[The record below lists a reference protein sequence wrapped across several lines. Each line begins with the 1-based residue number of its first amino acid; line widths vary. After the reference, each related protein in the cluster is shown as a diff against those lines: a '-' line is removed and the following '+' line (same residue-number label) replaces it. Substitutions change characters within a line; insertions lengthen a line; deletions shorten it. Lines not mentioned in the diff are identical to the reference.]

1 MGDTPAMTLREKVA
15 GERRRLKS
23 VRETLTA
30 AVARKSGGDS
40 LFAPFYIAIGDYIE
54 TSMGRLHAQ
63 DVKMGNMIRAKLGT
77 LDAQSETALREL
89 DERLAGNQE
98 HLRALSAAKEKLA
111 ARNNPANLASF
122 EAAGAAYTHYIVTN
136 MGHHGGTTDLA
147 GRLFTPAD
155 WDYMAGVTEEE
166 TRTEQQ
172 QYARVFATLPP
183 ALNDLRPAS

>member
-1 MGDTPAMTLREKVA
+1 MVDTPVMTLREKVA

-30 AVARKSGGDS
+30 AVARKSGGDG
-40 LFAPFYIAIGDYIE
+40 LFAPFYVAIGDYFA

-77 LDAQSETALREL
+77 LDAKSAQALHEL

-98 HLRALSAAKEKLA
+98 HLRALSVAKEKLA
-111 ARNNPANLASF
+111 ARNDPANLANF
-122 EAAGAAYTHYIVTN
+122 EAVGAAYTNYIVAN

-155 WDYMAGVTEEE
+155 WDYMAGVTDDE

-172 QYARVFATLPP
+172 QYARVFAALPS

>member
-1 MGDTPAMTLREKVA
+1 MTTLREKVA

-30 AVARKSGGDS
+30 AVARKSGGDRA
-40 LFAPFYIAIGDYIE
+40 FIKFYIAIADYIE

-63 DVKMGNMIRAKLGT
+63 DVKMGKMIRDKLGK
-77 LDAQSETALREL
+77 LDVTASQALQEL

-98 HLRALSAAKEKLA
+98 HLKALSAAKQGLA
-111 ARNNPANLASF
+111 
-122 EAAGAAYTHYIVTN
+122 EAADAAALERFESVSAAYTHYIVTN

-147 GRLFTPAD
+147 GRLFTPED
-155 WDYMAGVTEEE
+155 WEHMAGVTDEE

-172 QYARVFATLPP
+172 QYARVFANLPA
-183 ALNDLRPAS
+183 ALNDLRPAT

>member
-1 MGDTPAMTLREKVA
+1 MGDTPVMTLRERVA

-40 LFAPFYIAIGDYIE
+40 VFAPFYVAIADYIE

-77 LDAQSETALREL
+77 LDAPSAQALSEL
-89 DERLAGNQE
+89 DERLAGNQQ
-98 HLRALSAAKEKLA
+98 HLQALVAAKKNLVA
-111 ARNNPANLASF
+111 GNNPANLARF
-122 EAAGAAYTHYIVTN
+122 EAVGAAYTNYIVAN

-155 WDYMAGVTEEE
+155 WDYMAGVTDEE

>member
-1 MGDTPAMTLREKVA
+1 MTTLREKVA

-30 AVARKSGGDS
+30 AVARKSRGDS
-40 LFAPFYIAIGDYIE
+40 AFVPFYVAIADYIE

-63 DVKMGNMIRAKLGT
+63 DVKMGNMIREKLGK
-77 LDAQSETALREL
+77 LDAKAEQSLHEL

-98 HLRALSAAKEKLA
+98 HLKALSAAKTALA
-111 ARNNPANLASF
+111 KASDGAALERF
-122 EAAGAAYTHYIVTN
+122 ETVGAAYTSYIVAS

-147 GRLFTPAD
+147 GRLFTQDD
-155 WDYMAGVTEEE
+155 WEFMAGVTDEE
-166 TRTEQQ
+166 TRTEQK
-172 QYARVFATLPP
+172 QYARVFDALPA

>member
-1 MGDTPAMTLREKVA
+1 MTTLREKVA

-30 AVARKSGGDS
+30 AVARKSGGDNS
-40 LFAPFYIAIGDYIE
+40 FAPFYVAVADYIE

-63 DVKMGNMIRAKLGT
+63 DVKMGKMIRDKLGK
-77 LDAQSETALREL
+77 LDAQADKALGEL

-98 HLRALSAAKEKLA
+98 HLGALSAAKKSLA
-111 ARNNPANLASF
+111 ARPDTTNLERF
-122 EAAGAAYTHYIVTN
+122 ETAAAAYTNYIVTS

-155 WDYMAGVTEEE
+155 WDYMAGVSDEE
-166 TRTEQQ
+166 TRTEERL
-172 QYARVFATLPP
+172 YARVFASLPA
-183 ALNDLRPAS
+183 ALHDLRPAS